1 MMKLDLDTRLEV
13 TINEYLKHVIVNRN
27 LFEFSDFSILLM
39 SFKNHPMIQITDD
52 NLSAMSKVIESQIEN
67 GYLDKSEDSFALDY
81 LYNVYIALYSKSKN
95 ENLINVRNKIYRYL
109 MQKTESIILD
119 INSYDSAYFFN
130 IFPLLGNIIYL
141 MEEVNTNHENILDYV
156 VKSAMN
162 KKFKEWSV
170 PAFHVSNLNEDFT
183 KSFPDGIMPLGMAH
197 GCLKPLLAMAKL
209 FSKGYKQED
218 LLKGINNL
226 FKLYEVFSKRENG
239 MLIWPNFITV
249 DEYINNKF
257 ETNIKQFRS
266 AWCSGNL
273 ITAYSLFKVCRDMG
287 WKEKSKYYYSE
298 IIKILSQDLDDY
310 NLELPIICH
319 GYSFPL
325 LVINNLIR
333 NDYMDK
339 ENDSIEMK
347 VLCRKKQEILKILLN
362 MLNSEE
368 PKVVIEKHFYSNH
381 SILYGVLGVL
391 LSLQTSLYNENSL
404 VEELLL
410 ID

>member
-1 MMKLDLDTRLEV
+1 
-13 TINEYLKHVIVNRN
+13 
-27 LFEFSDFSILLM
+27 
-39 SFKNHPMIQITDD
+39 
-52 NLSAMSKVIESQIEN
+52 
-67 GYLDKSEDSFALDY
+67 
-81 LYNVYIALYSKSKN
+81 
-95 ENLINVRNKIYRYL
+95 
-109 MQKTESIILD
+109 
-119 INSYDSAYFFN
+119 
-130 IFPLLGNIIYL
+130 
-141 MEEVNTNHENILDYV
+141 
-156 VKSAMN
+156 
-162 KKFKEWSV
+162 
-170 PAFHVSNLNEDFT
+170 
-183 KSFPDGIMPLGMAH
+183 MPLGMAH